1 MKKIIPFAII
11 VLIPFI
17 FSWQFFI
24 KGLLPIP
31 ADTIIGLYHPFRDL
45 YAKDYPRGIPFKNFL
60 ITDPVR
66 QQYPWKELAISIEK
80 KWELPLWNPY
90 SFSGYPLL
98 ANFQSAAFYPL
109 NILFFIL
116 PFYLSWS
123 FFILL
128 VPLLAGIFLYLY
140 LQSLGLNKWASVLG
154 SISFSFS
161 GFFVSWLEWG
171 NVLHTALWLPL
182 ILLSIDKILSY
193 FKEFEI
199 LNIKNKKAKISP
211 QMRDPAEAGHIK
223 NKKLILWSFIFL
235 LSLISSFFAGHLQV
249 FFYVSIFSIVY
260 FLARWIQHGKIFNI
274 LFVFLIFTILFL
286 ILTLVQWL
294 PTLQFIFLSG
304 RNLDQIPWQNPGW
317 FIPWQ
322 NLIQFIA
329 PDFFGNPTTL
339 NYWGVFNYGEFI
351 GYVGIIPL
359 IFSLYALFLRRDKKT
374 FLFGSLF
381 FISLIFSLPTIF
393 AKIPFFFNIPLLNTS
408 APTRLL
414 FVTDFSLAVLS
425 ALGLDYF
432 LKTKNK
438 KEIIYP
444 VLSLMIIFLGIWI
457 FILLG
462 NKNLKLITEENLS
475 VSKNNFILPS
485 VLLIVSSI
493 LIFLFVFIKKIPS
506 YFRLFFITFILII
519 TIFDLLRFSWKYDSF
534 TKKEYLFPDTQI
546 ISFLKKNIGL
556 SRFMTA
562 DSRILPP
569 NFSILYKLQS
579 VDGYDPLYL
588 RRYGELIAAL
598 ERGEPNI
605 SPPFGFNRIITP
617 HNYESKIIDL
627 LGVKYVLSLS
637 DITSDKLTKVF
648 QEGETRLYEN
658 KNALPRVF
666 FIDQIKVVK
675 NKNEAIQEMFKKD
688 FNPRNTAIVEPSAGV
703 NINPPLGWTS
713 GEADIVEYSA
723 NRIVIKT
730 ENKGEGFL
738 VLTDSYYPTWHAAID
753 GLDTKIYTTDF
764 NFRGVVIPQG
774 KHRVVFKNSLL

>member
-1 MKKIIPFAII
+1 MKKIIPFVII
-11 VLIPFI
+11 ALVPFI
-17 FSWQFFI
+17 FFWQFFI

-31 ADTIIGLYHPFRDL
+31 ADTIIGLYHPFRDI

-66 QQYPWKELAISIEK
+66 QQYPWKELTISIEK
-80 KWELPLWNPY
+80 NWELPLWNPY
-90 SFSGYPLL
+90 SFSGYPLA

-109 NILFFIL
+109 NLLFFIS
-116 PFYLSWS
+116 PFYTAWS
-123 FFILL
+123 ILIFL
-128 VPLLAGIFLYLY
+128 APILAGIFLFLY
-140 LQSLGLNKWASVLG
+140 LQSLRLNKWASVLG
-154 SISFSFS
+154 AIVFSFS

-182 ILLSIDKILSY
+182 ILLSIDKIVSSIKYPVLS
-193 FKEFEI
+193 
-199 LNIKNKKAKISP
+199 IKNRNS
-211 QMRDPAEAGHIK
+211 
-223 NKKLILWSFIFL
+223 LIWSFIFVF
-235 LSLISSFFAGHLQV
+235 SLTLSFFAGHLQI
-249 FFYVSIFSIVY
+249 FFYLFILSIVY
-260 FLARWIQHGKIFNI
+260 FLIRLLQFGWEKKLLYLFIILNS
-274 LFVFLIFTILFL
+274 LFV
-286 ILTLVQWL
+286 ILTSIQWL
-294 PTLQFIFLSG
+294 PTLQFIYLSG

-317 FIPWQ
+317 FVPWQ

-359 IFSLYALFLRRDKKT
+359 IFSLYALFLRRDRKT

-393 AKIPFFFNIPLLNTS
+393 AKIPFFLNIPLLNTS

-462 NKNLKLITEENLS
+462 NKNLKLITAENLL
-475 VSKNNFILPS
+475 VAKNNFILPS
-485 VLLIVSSI
+485 VLLIISSI

-506 YFRLFFITFILII
+506 YFRFCFITFILTI
-519 TIFDLLRFSWKYDSF
+519 TIFDLLRFSWKYNSF
-534 TKKEYLFPDTQI
+534 TKKEYLFPDTQV
-546 ISFLKKNIGL
+546 ISFLKKNIEF

-579 VDGYDPLYL
+579 VEGYDPLYL
-588 RRYGELIAAL
+588 RRYGELIAASA
-598 ERGEPNI
+598 RGEPNI

-627 LGVKYVLSLS
+627 LGVKYILSLS

-648 QEGETRLYEN
+648 QEGETRVYEN

-666 FIDQIKVVK
+666 FVDQIRVVRD
-675 NKNEAIQEMFKKD
+675 KNEAIKEMFRSD
-688 FNPRNTAIVEPSAGV
+688 FNPLNAAVIEKFRGANT
-703 NINPPLGWTS
+703 NPPQGWTN
-713 GEADIVEYSA
+713 GEAGILEYSV

-753 GLDTKIYTTDF
+753 GLSTKIYITDF
-764 NFRGVVIPQG
+764 NFRGIVIPKG

>member
-1 MKKIIPFAII
+1 MKKIIPFVII
-11 VLIPFI
+11 ASVPFI
-17 FSWQFFI
+17 FFWQFFI

-31 ADTIIGLYHPFRDL
+31 ADTIIGLYHPFRDI

-66 QQYPWKELAISIEK
+66 QQYPWKELAISMEK
-80 KWELPLWNPY
+80 NWELPLWNPY
-90 SFSGYPLL
+90 SFSGYPLA

-109 NILFFIL
+109 NLLFFIL
-116 PFYLSWS
+116 PFYTAWS
-123 FFILL
+123 ILIFL
-128 VPLLAGIFLYLY
+128 ASILAGIFLFLY
-140 LQSLGLNKWASVLG
+140 LNSLRLNKWASVLG

-171 NVLHTALWLPL
+171 NILHTALWLPL
-182 ILLSIDKILSY
+182 ILLSIDKIVSSIKYPVLS
-193 FKEFEI
+193 
-199 LNIKNKKAKISP
+199 IKS
-211 QMRDPAEAGHIK
+211 K
-223 NKKLILWSFIFL
+223 NYLVWGFIFTF
-235 LSLISSFFAGHLQV
+235 SLISAFFAGHVQT
-249 FFYVSIFSIVY
+249 FFYLLILSIVY
-260 FLARWIQHGKIFNI
+260 FFARWFQYGRKREALA
-274 LFVFLIFTILFL
+274 LFTIYFLIFVIVTAI
-286 ILTLVQWL
+286 QWF
-294 PTLQFIFLSG
+294 PTLQFIYLSG

-329 PDFFGNPTTL
+329 PDFFGNPATL
-339 NYWGVFNYGEFI
+339 NYWGIFNYGEFV

-432 LKTKNK
+432 LRTKNK
-438 KEIIYP
+438 KQIIYP

-462 NKNLKLITEENLS
+462 NKNLKLITAENLL
-475 VSKNNFILPS
+475 VAKNNFILPS
-485 VLLIVSSI
+485 VLLIISSI

-506 YFRLFFITFILII
+506 YFRFFFITFILTI

-534 TKKEYLFPDTQI
+534 TKKAYLFPDTQA
-546 ISFLKKNIGL
+546 ISFLKKNIGF

-579 VDGYDPLYL
+579 VEGYDPLYL
-588 RRYGELIAAL
+588 RRYGELIAASA
-598 ERGEPNI
+598 RGEPNI

-617 HNYESKIIDL
+617 HDYESKIIDL

-637 DITSDKLTKVF
+637 DITSDKLTKIF

-666 FIDQIKVVK
+666 FVNQIRVVK
-675 NKNEAIQEMFKKD
+675 NKNEAIEEMFKKNFD
-688 FNPRNTAIVEPSAGV
+688 PSKTAVIEKSRGV
-703 NINPPLGWTS
+703 NTNPPQGWTN
-713 GEADIVEYSA
+713 GEAGILEYSA

-738 VLTDSYYPTWHAAID
+738 VLTDSYYPTWYATID

>member
-1 MKKIIPFAII
+1 MKKIIPFPII
-11 VLIPFI
+11 ALIPFI
-17 FSWQFFI
+17 FFWQFFI

-45 YAKDYPRGIPFKNFL
+45 YVKDYPRGVPFKNFL

-66 QQYPWKELAISIEK
+66 QQYPWKELAINIEK
-80 KWELPLWNPY
+80 NLELPLWNPY
-90 SFSGYPLL
+90 SFSGTPLA
-98 ANFQSAAFYPL
+98 ANFQSATFYPL
-109 NILFFIL
+109 NILFFIPL
-116 PFYLSWS
+116 FYLSWS

-128 VPLLAGIFLYLY
+128 APLLAGIFLYLY
-140 LQSLGLNKWASVLG
+140 LQRLGLNKWASILG
-154 SISFSFS
+154 SIAFSFS
-161 GFFVSWLEWG
+161 GFSVSWLEWG

-182 ILLSIDKILSY
+182 ILLSIDKIFTGFQENLE
-193 FKEFEI
+193 FK
-199 LNIKNKKAKISP
+199 IKNYLVW
-211 QMRDPAEAGHIK
+211 G
-223 NKKLILWSFIFL
+223 FIFIF
-235 LSLISSFFAGHLQV
+235 SLTSSFFAGHLQT
-249 FFYVSIFSIVY
+249 FFYLMIVSSLYFIV
-260 FLARWIQHGKIFNI
+260 RWIQHKKNKNI
-274 LFVFLIFTILFL
+274 LFVYLILYTLFL
-286 ILTLVQWL
+286 ILTSIQWF

-381 FISLIFSLPTIF
+381 FISLIFSLSTIF
-393 AKIPFFFNIPLLNTS
+393 AKIPFFLNISLLNTS
-408 APTRLL
+408 QPTRLL
-414 FVTDFSLAVLS
+414 FITDFSLAVLS

-462 NKNLKLITEENLS
+462 NKNLKIITEENLL

-485 VLLIVSSI
+485 VLLIISSI
-493 LIFLFVFIKKIPS
+493 SIFLFVFIKKTPS
-506 YFRLFFITFILII
+506 YFRLFFITFILTI
-519 TIFDLLRFSWKYDSF
+519 TVFDLLRFAWKYDSF

-546 ISFLKKNIGL
+546 VSFLKKNIGFY
-556 SRFMTA
+556 RFMTA

-569 NFSILYKLQS
+569 NFPIVYRLQG

-588 RRYGELIAAL
+588 RRYGELIAAS

-617 HNYESKIIDL
+617 HNYSSRIIDL

-637 DITSDKLTKVF
+637 DLTSDKLTKIF

-658 KNALPRVF
+658 KNVFPRVF
-666 FIDQIKVVK
+666 FVEKTRVTKNKHESIKFLLGVSDYSKEATVEDTNAINSNWKVGNAKITHYSSNKVV
-675 NKNEAIQEMFKKD
+675 
-688 FNPRNTAIVEPSAGV
+688 VE
-703 NINPPLGWTS
+703 
-713 GEADIVEYSA
+713 
-723 NRIVIKT
+723 T
-730 ENKGEGFL
+730 ENSEKGFL
-738 VLTDSYYPTWHAAID
+738 LLTDTFYPTWKAEID
-753 GLDTKIYTTDF
+753 GQKTKIYLTDF
-764 NFRGVVIPQG
+764 NFRGIIVPKG
-774 KHRVVFKNSLL
+774 KHRIIFKNSLL